1 MPKLPNPA
9 RKKDEL
15 VHKKC
20 LPKKCVNLYLNAME
34 DLSPFIE
41 NINNK
46 IRLSP
51 ENLERLIASFKLV
64 KVKKKQLLIQPGFVA
79 KYRISVLKG
88 AFHSYVIDD
97 KGNEHTIQ
105 FAVEDWWLTDY
116 NSYTQ
121 QTPATQFVEALEN
134 SIILQVD
141 HQAEQELKGANWE
154 LATLF
159 RMMAERTAAYLSRRI
174 VSNLTQSAEER
185 YNEFVAKYPQVV
197 QRLPQYAL
205 ASYLNMTREFLSKI
219 RNDKVRK
226 K

>member
-1 MPKLPNPA
+1 
-9 RKKDEL
+9 
-15 VHKKC
+15 
-20 LPKKCVNLYLNAME
+20 ME
-34 DLSPFIE
+34 DLSPFVE
-41 NINNK
+41 NINRK
-46 IRLSP
+46 ARLSP
-51 ENLERLIASFKLV
+51 ENMALLTAAFKVV
-64 KVKKKQLLIQPGFVA
+64 KVKRKQLLIQPGFVA
-79 KYRISVLKG
+79 KYRIYVLKG

-105 FAVEDWWLTDY
+105 FAVEDWWLSDY
-116 NSYTQ
+116 NSYIH

-141 HQAEQELKGANWE
+141 YQAEQQLKDTNWE

-159 RMMAERTAAYLSRRI
+159 RLMAEQTAAYLARRI

>member
-1 MPKLPNPA
+1 
-9 RKKDEL
+9 
-15 VHKKC
+15 
-20 LPKKCVNLYLNAME
+20 ME
-34 DLSPFIE
+34 DLSPFIKNIENKIQLSVE
-41 NINNK
+41 NI
-46 IRLSP
+46 
-51 ENLERLIASFKLV
+51 ERLTTAFQVV

-79 KYRISVLKG
+79 KYRIYILKG

-105 FAVEDWWLTDY
+105 FAVEDWWISDY
-116 NSYTQ
+116 DSYIH

-134 SIILQVD
+134 SIILQTD
-141 HQAEQELKGANWE
+141 YQTEQELKNANWE

-159 RMMAERTAAYLSRRI
+159 RLMAEQSAAYLARRI

-185 YNEFVAKYPQVV
+185 YNDFAARYPKVA
-197 QRLPQYAL
+197 QRLPQYAI

>member
-1 MPKLPNPA
+1 
-9 RKKDEL
+9 
-15 VHKKC
+15 
-20 LPKKCVNLYLNAME
+20 ME
-34 DLSPFIE
+34 DLSPFFE
-41 NINNK
+41 NIKRK
-46 IRLSP
+46 IHLST
-51 ENLERLIASFKLV
+51 ENMERLTAAFQVV
-64 KVKKKQLLIQPGFVA
+64 KIKRKQMIIQPGFVA
-79 KYRISVLKG
+79 KYRIYVLKG

-105 FAVEDWWLTDY
+105 FAVEDWWLSDY
-116 NSYTQ
+116 NSYIHQ
-121 QTPATQFVEALEN
+121 VPATQFVEALEN
-134 SIILQVD
+134 SIILQID
-141 HQAEQELKGANWE
+141 HQAEQKLKDANWE

-159 RMMAERTAAYLSRRI
+159 RLMAEKSTAYLARRI

-185 YNEFVAKYPQVV
+185 YNDFAATYPKVV

>member
-1 MPKLPNPA
+1 
-9 RKKDEL
+9 
-15 VHKKC
+15 
-20 LPKKCVNLYLNAME
+20 ME
-34 DLSPFIE
+34 DLSPFFE
-41 NINNK
+41 NIKRKAN
-46 IRLSP
+46 LSP
-51 ENLERLIASFKLV
+51 ENMERLTAAFQVV
-64 KVKKKQLLIQPGFVA
+64 KIKRRQMIIQPGFVA
-79 KYRISVLKG
+79 KYRIYVLKG

-105 FAVEDWWLTDY
+105 FAVEDWWLSDY
-116 NSYTQ
+116 NSYIHQ
-121 QTPATQFVEALEN
+121 IPATQFVEALEN
-134 SIILQVD
+134 STILQID
-141 HQAEQELKGANWE
+141 HQTEQELKDANWE

-159 RMMAERTAAYLSRRI
+159 RLMAEHSAAYLARRI

-185 YNEFVAKYPQVV
+185 YNDFVTKYPKEV